1 MTEYRR
7 VYHPTLNAWQDVAK
21 SDGEKWKAA
30 GWRLTKPE
38 HVDDSD
44 APAPGEH
51 PGYAQIPV
59 LEDTS
64 RTTTTATTGTTTAA
78 TTAATTGADTS
89 GT

>member
-38 HVDDSD
+38 HADDSD

-64 RTTTTATTGTTTAA
+64 TTTTATGATTTTTTTAA
-78 TTAATTGADTS
+78 TSGADTS

>member
-64 RTTTTATTGTTTAA
+64 RTTTTATGATTTTTAA
-78 TTAATTGADTS
+78 TTGTS